1 MKKLIAALLC
11 MTMATTL
18 FMGCAAKEEQVI
30 ERLPMPQLPTPTV
43 ELARDEN
50 GNISLGDF
58 LKIKDEFVKEA
69 FGEGVSLG
77 ANLA

>member
-1 MKKLIAALLC
+1 
-11 MTMATTL
+11 MTPFVST
-18 FMGCAAKEEQVI
+18 EI
-30 ERLPMPQLPTPTV
+30 PS
-43 ELARDEN
+43 ELADYHDLFRDEN

-77 ANLA
+77 ANLE